1 MNIPKHEMDQNI
13 RAFMK
18 VHILGKFQHISQIHS
33 SFVDALFFYFD
44 TILR

>member
-1 MNIPKHEMDQNI
+1 MNIPKHVMDQNI
-13 RAFMK
+13 SFMK

-44 TILR
+44 TTLR